1 MLTKAE
7 ARQVAGRL
15 VEAGPGADLQ
25 DLARELGKVVPGLT
39 RAQLADIGAG
49 VWARQGQVQRHPV
62 GASIEA
68 GRATR
73 SRGGRPNALLK
84 ARLDAKDPGAF
95 GSTAQRRRLQATL
108 RAAAQSP
115 EVQPLP
121 LGFKLGVVGVMVF
134 VAFLAELQSWG

>member
-1 MLTKAE
+1 MSRAQ

-25 DLARELGKVVPGLT
+25 QLATELATVVPGLT
-39 RAQLADIGAG
+39 RAQLATIGAG
-49 VWARQGQVQRHPV
+49 LWARQDQVQRHPV

-68 GRATR
+68 GRTTR
-73 SRGGRPNALLK
+73 SRGGPKNAALQ
-84 ARLDAKDPGAF
+84 ARLDAKAPGAF
-95 GSTAQRRRLQATL
+95 GSAARRRQLQATL

-115 EVQPLP
+115 DVEPLP